1 MANIVFLD
9 NFDSFTYNLVDQ
21 FRTLGHQVQIY
32 RNDCDIA
39 LVEKMALQPNSILAL
54 SPGPGN
60 PQEAGILLPLI
71 QRLKGKVP
79 IITSV

>member
-32 RNDCDIA
+32 RNDCDIE

-54 SPGPGN
+54 SPGRAIRKKRAFCSRSFN
-60 PQEAGILLPLI
+60 A
-71 QRLKGKVP
+71 
-79 IITSV
+79 

>member
-32 RNDCDIA
+32 RNDCDIE

-54 SPGPGN
+54 SPGGRAIRKKRAFCSRSFN
-60 PQEAGILLPLI
+60 A
-71 QRLKGKVP
+71 
-79 IITSV
+79 